1 MAMPYYDCADFI
13 LKPHL
18 PKPPCVDQ
26 KEVQLTMSKYN
37 VNEPQ
42 ARAIISAL
50 RTDGFSLIQGY
61 TSLHSAVAFLTTLMI
76 GLLGQAR
83 RRLFADWYRRFCPV
97 GHSSYQ

>member
-1 MAMPYYDCADFI
+1 MAMPHYDCADLI

-18 PKPPCVDQ
+18 PKPRSVDQ
-26 KEVQLTMSKYN
+26 KEIQLTMTKYN

-61 TSLHSAVAFLTTLMI
+61 VFWPSTVFSLTALITGRLE
-76 GLLGQAR
+76 QAR
-83 RRLFADWYRRFCPV
+83 HRLFAD
-97 GHSSYQ
+97 